1 MYQNG
6 VKKFFMFMNEIQ
18 TKQWSQNLRQ
28 EVPLSLHPTRD
39 LSLQDIIIRGGGQ
52 DNEYVPLLKQ
62 DVTSL

>member
-28 EVPLSLHPTRD
+28 EVPLSLHQTRD